1 MDAPETIMNGRC
13 LQRRVLLL
21 AALAASV
28 AGCRTEPLSFKAT
41 DITDSGFGGDFEL
54 PDHTGKTRRLSDF
67 RGKVVIV
74 FFGFTHCPDV
84 CPTTLSTLAEIMKRL
99 GPDADAVRVLMIT
112 VDPARDSR
120 ELMSRYVP
128 AFDPRFIGLIPSEE
142 QLKQVA
148 DRFKVIYIRNQPDA
162 AGFYSVDHTAATF
175 VFDREN
181 RVRLYVPHE
190 MEIDDRIGDLRKLV
204 AGR

>member
-1 MDAPETIMNGRC
+1 MPEAIMSNKR
-13 LQRRVLLL
+13 LQRRALLL
-21 AALAASV
+21 AALAAFV
-28 AGCRTEPLSFKAT
+28 AGCRVEPLSFKAA
-41 DITDSGFGGDFEL
+41 DITGSEFGGDFEL
-54 PDHTGKTRRLSDF
+54 PDHMGKTRRLADF

-74 FFGFTHCPDV
+74 FFGFTNCPDV
-84 CPTTLSTLAEIMKRL
+84 CPTTLSTLAEVAKRL
-99 GPDADAVRVLMIT
+99 GPEADALQVLMIT

-128 AFDPRFIGLIPSEE
+128 AFDPSFIGLIPSES
-142 QLKQVA
+142 QLKQVTE
-148 DRFKVIYIRNQPDA
+148 RFKVIYVRNKPDV
-162 AGFYSVDHTAATF
+162 AGFYSVDHTAAAF

-190 MEIDDRIGDLRKLV
+190 MSIDDRVEDLRKLL